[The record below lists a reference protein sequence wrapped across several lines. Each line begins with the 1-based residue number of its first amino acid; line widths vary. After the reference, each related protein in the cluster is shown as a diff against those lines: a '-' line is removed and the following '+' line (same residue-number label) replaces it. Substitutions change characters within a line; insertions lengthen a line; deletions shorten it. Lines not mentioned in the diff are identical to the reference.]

1 MGLQFIFG
9 NSGAGKSSY
18 LYQMVIKESMEH
30 PTENYLVLVPE
41 QFTMQTQKDLCMAHP
56 RHGIMN
62 IDVLSFVRLSH
73 RVFEELGCET
83 KQVLDDEGKN
93 LILRKIAGKYE
104 DDLKVLR
111 GNLKKQGYI
120 SEVKSVISEFTQYG
134 IGFDVLDTF
143 LGTLE
148 PESYLAY
155 KLRDIRKLYE
165 GFEEYLADRYITKEE
180 ILDLLSSMAAKS
192 RILQNSVVALDGFTG
207 FTPVQIRLL
216 GELMKVCRKVI
227 VTVMIDPK
235 EDPFTYRHPYQL
247 FAISKEMVSSL
258 VKKAEEC
265 KVLLED
271 PVTLCETPTPRFR
284 ENPMMGF
291 LEAELFRYSPKNC
304 PVNETASEALSLHVA
319 RNPKEEAAFV
329 AAQIRRLVRESGY
342 RYRDIAVVASDLN
355 TYAAHLE
362 KQCELYEV
370 PIFLDYKKSILY
382 NAFVEYVRSLLAM
395 AEQNFSYESVF
406 RFLRTGMSGFSGD
419 EVDRMENYVI
429 ALGIKGYKKWQSA
442 WVRRCGGVEEEALA
456 ELNHLRVRLVEK
468 VDPLV
473 MILKKR
479 KKTVRDITM
488 AVYEFLV
495 QEQMQEKVQAMEQKF
510 QEMGELAL
518 AKEYSQ
524 IYRIVLE
531 LFDKFT
537 ELLGDEWISMKEYCE
552 LLDAGL
558 EEAKVGVIP
567 PSLDQV
573 VIGDV
578 ERTRLNHLK
587 VLFFVGAN
595 DTLLPGN
602 LGQGG
607 LLSERDRA
615 HFSEKKIALSPGAKE
630 KTYIQKFYLY
640 MNLTKPSDRLI
651 LSWAK
656 ASGDGKALRPA
667 YLVQDIRRM
676 FPGIAVQD
684 EDARALSDREL
695 TRRGTAQYLAAG
707 LRNRQQGLSDSW
719 KQLYGWYLS
728 TEQEEGTAKQAE
740 RGTENLLLDAA
751 FYRKEP
757 DRLKEETAGVLF
769 GDPDRVSVTRL
780 ERFAACAYA
789 HFLTYGLRLSE
800 REQYQFEAM
809 DLGNIAHQ
817 SMERFARKAD
827 EHRTLWTA
835 MDETLR
841 SELIDESVE
850 ESILDYGN
858 TVLYSSARNEYMI
871 TRIKKLIRRSVWAL
885 TKQMEQSDFLPSGY
899 ELQFGSGKIDRIDT
913 CEDENCIYVKV
924 TDYKTG
930 MKTFDITAF
939 YHGLQLQLPVYLNA
953 AMDLKGRKQKA
964 KEIVPAGIFYYRM
977 QDPLVEKETDDQLL
991 ETKILKELRLDGLV
1005 NAKEDVLVHLE
1016 KNLSGNSV
1024 LIPVGRNKDGSLSK
1038 NSKVLRPEEFAGFL
1052 RYTKEKERELKKRI
1066 FEGHAE
1072 AAPYEL
1078 SGSTGCDYCAYRDI
1092 CGFDPRL
1099 DGYEYR
1105 ILEKLS
1111 RDEVMAQICR
1121 RAKETAEAEAPG
1133 HAVEIPE
1140 AEVPG
1145 RAGSASESEM
1155 REDGK
1160 EEQA

>member
-1 MGLQFIFG
+1 
-9 NSGAGKSSY
+9 
-18 LYQMVIKESMEH
+18 
-30 PTENYLVLVPE
+30 
-41 QFTMQTQKDLCMAHP
+41 
-56 RHGIMN
+56 
-62 IDVLSFVRLSH
+62 
-73 RVFEELGCET
+73 
-83 KQVLDDEGKN
+83 
-93 LILRKIAGKYE
+93 
-104 DDLKVLR
+104 
-111 GNLKKQGYI
+111 
-120 SEVKSVISEFTQYG
+120 
-134 IGFDVLDTF
+134 
-143 LGTLE
+143 
-148 PESYLAY
+148 
-155 KLRDIRKLYE
+155 
-165 GFEEYLADRYITKEE
+165 
-180 ILDLLSSMAAKS
+180 
-192 RILQNSVVALDGFTG
+192 
-207 FTPVQIRLL
+207 
-216 GELMKVCRKVI
+216 
-227 VTVMIDPK
+227 
-235 EDPFTYRHPYQL
+235 
-247 FAISKEMVSSL
+247 MVSSL

-265 KVLLED
+265 KVLIED
-271 PVTLCETPTPRFR
+271 PITLCETPTPRFR

-291 LEAELFRYSPKNC
+291 LEAELFRYSSKTY
-304 PVNETASEALSLHVA
+304 PVSGDTSDTLSLHVV

-362 KQCELYEV
+362 KQCELYGV
-370 PIFLDYKKSILY
+370 PIFLDYKKSILL

-395 AEQNFSYESVF
+395 VEQNFSYESVF
-406 RFLRTGMSGFSGD
+406 RFLRTGMSGFTGD

-442 WVRRCGGVEEEALA
+442 WVRRCGGVEEEELA
-456 ELNHLRVRLVEK
+456 RLNHLRVRFVEK
-468 VDPLV
+468 LDPLM

-479 KKTVRDITM
+479 KKNVRDITM

-495 QEQMQEKVQAMEQKF
+495 QEQMQEKVQAMELRF
-510 QEMGELAL
+510 QETGELAL

-537 ELLGDEWISMKEYCE
+537 ELLGEEPISMKEYCE

-573 VIGDV
+573 VVGDV

-667 YLVQDIRRM
+667 YLVQDLRRM

-684 EDARALSDREL
+684 EDARTLSEQEL
-695 TRRGTAQYLAAG
+695 TGRGMAQYLAAG
-707 LRNRQQGLSDSW
+707 LRNRQQGISDSW
-719 KQLYGWYLS
+719 KQLYSWYLS
-728 TEQEEGTAKQAE
+728 VEAAEKSIAERETEQATESAAE
-740 RGTENLLLDAA
+740 PRKDPITEAAEQTEPREAGLLLDAA

-757 DRLKEETAGVLF
+757 DRLREETAGALF
-769 GDPDRVSVTRL
+769 GDPKRVSVTRL

-827 EHRTLWTA
+827 EHRTKWTE
-835 MDETLR
+835 MDEAVR
-841 SELIDESVE
+841 SKLIDASVE

-885 TKQMEQSDFLPSGY
+885 MEQSDFLPSGY

-930 MKTFDITAF
+930 MKTFDITVF

-953 AMDLKGRKQKA
+953 AMDLEGRKTKA

-977 QDPLVEKETDDQLL
+977 QDPLVEKERDDQIL

-1005 NAKEDVLVHLE
+1005 NAEEEVLAHLE

-1038 NSKVLRPEEFAGFL
+1038 TSKVLTQGEFAGFL
-1052 RYTKEKERELKKRI
+1052 RYTKEKEQELKTKI

-1078 SGSTGCDYCAYRDI
+1078 GGSTGCDYCAYRDI

-1111 RDEVMAQICR
+1111 RDEVIAQICS
-1121 RAKETAEAEAPG
+1121 RAQK
-1133 HAVEIPE
+1133 ISD
-1140 AEVPG
+1140 
-1145 RAGSASESEM
+1145 RAGESFVNEVCKN
-1155 REDGK
+1155 GK
-1160 EEQA
+1160 EGQA